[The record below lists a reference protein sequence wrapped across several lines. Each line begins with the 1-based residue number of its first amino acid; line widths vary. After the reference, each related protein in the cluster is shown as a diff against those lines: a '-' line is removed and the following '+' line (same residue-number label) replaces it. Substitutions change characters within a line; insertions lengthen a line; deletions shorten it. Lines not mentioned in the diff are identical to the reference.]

1 MRRFLILWHILVL
14 PWLAFGQN
22 CGIVDTILIGTNRT
36 ETYRFDVTD
45 VVNNDL
51 ADPNQGIC
59 GIEIEFLHQFVENME
74 LWVTS
79 PSGQMVQ
86 LMGPNSPDALAF
98 TFGARWDITFVPCG
112 ATAQPDS
119 GYVAKW
125 DNNQPRNFVS
135 GGRYTGSYY
144 PFIGCLEDFNTGPVN
159 GQWTITVRN
168 NPSVYQGAIVN
179 FRLRLCDERG
189 FICCFADAGSL
200 ASYPDVNA
208 CEGSAALNLNIP
220 PVYAFLP
227 PDTSEYAYTYII
239 SQNDAILAYDS
250 LTDLRSYAPGT
261 YTVCGLSYKK
271 TDRDSFPAPGMQSLS
286 TLRQQLNG
294 NLLLYCGNITS
305 NCVDV
310 TISTPGDTTFL
321 NETICRGET
330 FQIGS
335 NSYNTS
341 GEYDAT
347 IPGTNGCDSIVH
359 LTLTVVDPTITN
371 ISQVICAGDSVVVG
385 TSVYKTSGNYSNIL
399 TSSNGCDST
408 INLNLTVLDPIETN
422 VTASICSGEVY
433 RVGND
438 TFTVA
443 GSYEIVL
450 TSALGCDSTVNLS
463 LSVLRPQAAITTFG
477 NLDCNNASVTLD
489 GNGSTPVG
497 NLSFQWFNASG
508 MQIGATPTL
517 EIGTPGNYFLQV
529 TQTANGAACTARD
542 TVTIVQNT
550 NNPPVA
556 SIATPATLGCANPQ
570 VVLNANGSTQGSGV
584 RYQWT
589 GPGILNGATT
599 LTPAVNAPG
608 IYRLIVTS
616 ASSLCAD
623 TASVTVNQDLN
634 APTSN
639 AGNGDTINCNN
650 PTVTLGGNNTSTGPN
665 ITYFWQT
672 QGGNFVGSTNQRTA
686 TVNAPGTYTLI
697 VTDTNSGCADTSLT
711 TVALDTLAPI
721 ANAGDDALITCGAP
735 DAVLDGSGSQQ
746 GQNIRYTWTNAAGVL
761 IGNDIIALVTQPGHY
776 FLQVV
781 NITTGCSAR
790 DSVEVR
796 VEQGV
801 PTITFGDTLISCN
814 SNFLTLQAFV
824 DPPDGNYVYDWSG
837 PGIQSPPNQPVVQV
851 NSAGNYIFTVRN
863 LDNDCS
869 VSDTAIVVKQNCD
882 ICIQGS
888 QPDTLTCINTSVM
901 LQATFCAPCDNCT
914 IVWTTPDGNFVS
926 GTDGLTPTVN
936 APGTYT
942 LTVTNSTNFSTSL
955 DFVVVEN
962 VALPTAD
969 AGVDAIINC
978 NQLSVIIGGN
988 GTSTG
993 PDYVPI
999 WMAKSGAPISPNNQA
1014 KITVSQPDTYY
1025 LEVLNVMTGCIA
1037 ADSVVVSIDTIKPT
1051 AEAGASVVLTCNS
1064 PTASLN
1070 GAGTSTGAN
1079 FIYNWTTSNGNII
1092 SGANTLTP
1100 TVNAAGTY
1108 VLTVK
1113 NNQNSCAAMDSV
1125 VVTSDDLPVIPMIP
1139 DTALTCINE
1148 TIVVFGA
1155 VPSNG
1160 NFQAQWCELDASD
1173 NPVNCINSQTLN
1185 VTAPGRYIFEI
1196 TNQDNGC
1203 SASRIA
1209 TVSDNRISP
1218 AVEAGTN
1225 DTLAC
1230 NQPDLVLNG
1239 AVTPANGNYT
1249 YQWIARNGS
1258 PIENPGILTPTV
1270 SQSDTYIL
1278 AVTNL
1283 DNGCTGMDSVEILQN
1298 TETPIIFPGA
1308 DTTLSCAVSSI
1319 QLNPQVIGNNLQ
1331 YQWTT
1336 PDGNILSGA
1345 NTSAP
1350 TVDAPGAYFLL
1361 VTNTANGCSAQDT
1374 FIVNRRNDSPI
1385 AIIANSGSDLLT
1397 CNNSIAILDGSN
1409 STSQTGAVLQF
1420 SWRAINGQIVGN
1432 PTQASVQTSTGGMFE
1447 LMVTDPQNGCTA
1459 RDTVEI
1465 NADFKTPD
1473 IATLPVEPITCLRT
1487 QTRIDAGNSVGT
1499 GGLVFRWI
1507 APNGAVLPET
1517 TSAITVSTPGNYQ
1530 LFVTSQGNGCTDS
1543 VTVSVAAQIDPPAV
1557 SIAPPTALDCEITS
1571 TQLVAS
1577 ATGGNGF
1584 TYAWRTQDGAILS
1597 GQNSST
1603 ASVGKSGTYTVA
1615 VIRAD
1620 NGCTGEA
1627 SILVEAT
1634 ERPIEQVF
1642 YSIVKPNCFS
1652 RASASVTIDSISGGT
1667 APYVYS
1673 LFDSPFTSENIFE
1686 NLATGTYDLV
1696 IQDRNG
1702 CEWESKV
1709 MIPAPDTIQIELS
1722 EDVEIDLGDSTE
1734 LFVNTIPVDFLS
1746 IVWKTVEETDSTNA
1760 LERTVTPVRTTV
1772 YTVEVTGTNGCVA
1785 TAQVT
1790 VFVNETTALFAPN
1803 AFTPDGDGIN
1813 DVFML
1818 FAGQTV
1824 KEIKSFMIFDRWGD
1838 RVYEAGPFQPN
1849 DPQFGWDGYHN
1860 GVLMNPAVFVFFAE
1874 VKLVD
1879 GRTVIVEGDVTL
1891 LR

>member
-1 MRRFLILWHILVL
+1 M
-14 PWLAFGQN
+14 
-22 CGIVDTILIGTNRT
+22 
-36 ETYRFDVTD
+36 TD

-98 TFGARWDITFVPCG
+98 TFGARWDISFVPCA

-144 PFIGCLEDFNTGPVN
+144 PFMGCLEDFNTGPVN

-189 FICCFADAGSL
+189 FICCFANAGSL

-208 CEGSAALNLNIP
+208 CEGSAALDLNIP
-220 PVYAFLP
+220 PVYTSLP

-250 LTDLRSYAPGT
+250 LADLRNYAPGT

-271 TDRDSFPAPGMQSLS
+271 TDRDSFPAPGTQSLS

-330 FQIGS
+330 FRIGS
-335 NSYNTS
+335 NSYNTT

-347 IPGTNGCDSIVH
+347 IPGTSGCDSIVH

-371 ISQVICAGDSVVVG
+371 LTQTICAGDSVVIG
-385 TSVYKTSGNYSNIL
+385 NSFYKTSGNYSNIL

-408 INLNLTVLDPIETN
+408 VNLNLTVLGKIQTN
-422 VTASICSGEVY
+422 VTASICPGETY

-438 TFTVA
+438 TFRVA
-443 GSYEIVL
+443 GNYEIVL
-450 TSALGCDSTVNLS
+450 TSALGCDSTINLS
-463 LSVLRPQAAITTFG
+463 LSVLRPQATITTFG

-508 MQIGATPTL
+508 TQIGTTPTL
-517 EIGTPGNYFLQV
+517 EVGTPGNYILQV
-529 TQTANGAACTARD
+529 TQSSNGAACTDRD
-542 TVTIVQNT
+542 TVTIIQNT

-556 SIATPATLGCANPQ
+556 TIAPPTTLGCTNRQ
-570 VVLNANGSTQGSGV
+570 VTLNASGSTQGGGV

-589 GPGILNGATT
+589 GPGIVSGATT
-599 LTPAVNAPG
+599 LIPVVNTPGV
-608 IYRLIVTS
+608 YQLIIF
-616 ASSLCAD
+616 SSSGLCAD
-623 TASVTVNQDLN
+623 TASVTVNQDLST
-634 APTSN
+634 PISN

-665 ITYFWQT
+665 ITYLWQT
-672 QGGNFVGSTNQRTA
+672 QGGNFVSPTNQRTV

-697 VTDTNSGCADTSLT
+697 VRDTNSGCADTSLT
-711 TVALDTLAPI
+711 TVALDITAPI
-721 ANAGDDALITCGAP
+721 ANAGNAALITCGAP

-746 GQNIRYTWTNAAGVL
+746 GGNIRYTWTNAAGAL
-761 IGNDIIALVTQPGHY
+761 IGNNAIELVTQPGRY
-776 FLQVV
+776 FLEVV
-781 NITTGCSAR
+781 NIATGCSAR
-790 DSVEVR
+790 DSVDVII
-796 VEQGV
+796 EQGV
-801 PTITFGDTLISCN
+801 PSLTFGDTLISCD
-814 SNFLTLQAFV
+814 SNFLTLQAFI
-824 DPPDGNYVYDWSG
+824 DPPNGNYVYDWSG
-837 PGIQSPPNQPVVQV
+837 PGIQSPPNQPFIQV
-851 NSAGNYIFTVRN
+851 NAAGNYIFTVRN
-863 LDNDCS
+863 QDNDCS
-869 VSDTAIVVKQNCD
+869 VSDTVTVVKQICD
-882 ICIQGS
+882 ICVQGT
-888 QPDTLTCINTSVM
+888 QPDTLTCINDNIM
-901 LQATFCAPCDNCT
+901 LQVTLCAPCDNCS
-914 IVWTTPDGNFVS
+914 IEWTTLDGNFVS
-926 GTDGLTPTVN
+926 GINGLTPVVD

-942 LTVTNSTNFSTSL
+942 LTVTNSTNFSVSL
-955 DFVVVEN
+955 DLVVVEN
-962 VALPTAD
+962 IALPIAD
-969 AGVDAIINC
+969 AGVDATITCTQN
-978 NQLSVIIGGN
+978 SVTIGGSN
-988 GTSTG
+988 SSTG
-993 PDYVPI
+993 VQYVQL
-999 WMAKSGAPISPNNQA
+999 WMSKSGAPITPNNQPT
-1014 KITVSQPDTYY
+1014 ITVTRADTYY

-1037 ADSVVVSIDTIKPT
+1037 MDSVVVSIDTIKPT
-1051 AEAGASVVLTCNS
+1051 AEAGVPVAITCNA

-1070 GAGTSTGAN
+1070 GAGSSAGVN
-1079 FIYNWTTSNGNII
+1079 FTYSWTTANGNIV

-1100 TVNAAGTY
+1100 SVNAAGTY
-1108 VLTVK
+1108 VLIVR
-1113 NNQNSCAAMDSV
+1113 NGQNGCSAVDSV
-1125 VVTSDDLPVIPMIP
+1125 AVTSDDLPVIPMIP
-1139 DTALTCINE
+1139 DTALNCTNE
-1148 TIVVFGA
+1148 TIVLTGA
-1155 VPSNG
+1155 VPTGG
-1160 NFQAQWCELDASD
+1160 NFQTRWCELDAND
-1173 NPVNCINSQTLN
+1173 NPINCVAGLTRN
-1185 VTAPGRYIFEI
+1185 VTAPGRFIFEI
-1196 TNQDNGC
+1196 TKQSNGC
-1203 SASRIA
+1203 SASRGV
-1209 TVSDNRISP
+1209 TVSDNRATP
-1218 AVEAGTN
+1218 LVEAGIN

-1239 AVTPANGNYT
+1239 SVTPMNGNYS
-1249 YQWIARNGS
+1249 YQWIARGGS
-1258 PIENPGILTPTV
+1258 PITNSATLNPTV
-1270 SQSDTYIL
+1270 SQPDIYVLS
-1278 AVTNL
+1278 VTNL
-1283 DNGCTGMDSVEILQN
+1283 DNGCIGVDSIEILEN

-1319 QLNPQVIGNNLQ
+1319 QLAPQVIGNNLQ
-1331 YQWTT
+1331 YQWTS
-1336 PDGNILSGA
+1336 PDGNIVSGVDTP
-1345 NTSAP
+1345 NP
-1350 TVDAPGAYFLL
+1350 IIDAPGVYILL
-1361 VTNTANGCSAQDT
+1361 VTNIVNGCSAQDT
-1374 FIVNRRNDSPI
+1374 LAINQLNDAPT
-1385 AIIANSGSDLLT
+1385 AVIANTGSDLLN
-1397 CNNSIAILDGSN
+1397 CNNNIATLDGS
-1409 STSQTGAVLQF
+1409 SSSSQTGASLQY
-1420 SWRAINGQIVGN
+1420 SWRAINGQIAGN
-1432 PTQASVQTSTGGMFE
+1432 PTQAMVQTSTGGMFE
-1447 LMVTDPQNGCTA
+1447 LMVTDPQNGCTS
-1459 RDTVEI
+1459 RDTIEV

-1499 GGLVFRWI
+1499 GGLMFRWV
-1507 APNGAVLPET
+1507 APNGTVLPET
-1517 TSAITVSTPGNYQ
+1517 SSVITVSTPGSYRV
-1530 LFVTSQGNGCTDS
+1530 FVTSQGNGCTDS
-1543 VTVSVAAQIDPPAV
+1543 TSVNVSAQIDPPTV
-1557 SIAPPTALDCEITS
+1557 TIAPPTALDCEITS

-1577 ATGGNGF
+1577 ASGGNGY
-1584 TYAWRTQDGAILS
+1584 TYAWRTQDGKILS
-1597 GQNSST
+1597 GQNNSSV
-1603 ASVGKSGTYTVA
+1603 SVGKSGTYTVA
-1615 VIRAD
+1615 VTRAD
-1620 NGCTGEA
+1620 NGCTGET

-1667 APYVYS
+1667 APYLYS
-1673 LFDSPFTSENIFE
+1673 LFDSPFTAENIFE

-1734 LFVNTIPVDFLS
+1734 LFVNTIPADFLS
-1746 IVWKTVEETDSTNA
+1746 IVWKTVEETDSTNTV
-1760 LERTVTPVRTTV
+1760 ERTVTPVRTTV

-1860 GVLMNPAVFVFFAE
+1860 GILMNPAVFVFFAE
-1874 VKLVD
+1874 VELVD